1 MNTVD
6 VASLLDAGRWSRYQK
21 LLVGGTALAII
32 LDGMDNQLLGNV
44 IPALMKEWSL
54 PRAAFTGVL
63 AVGPL
68 GMMIGGAV
76 GGILGDRLGR
86 RTALLCSVLAFAVP
100 TLAIATANG
109 VMVLGVL
116 RFLAGLGLGGAMPN
130 AAALASEYVPRR
142 HRPFAVTLTIV
153 CIPLGGT
160 LAALLAGQVLPH
172 YGWRALFVA
181 GGVIPLAIAIVL
193 FTLLPESPQ
202 YLATRRERW
211 PELVALLRRLGH
223 DVGADATFTGSNAA
237 VETVKSRA
245 SMRELFAPDLRRD
258 TLGLCGA
265 FFFCL
270 LANYIGFNWIVAML
284 SAAGFAQVD
293 ASSALAAFNFGGVGG
308 AVLGALVIQRLGSR
322 TTLLGM
328 CALAVA
334 SALAMAAMPL
344 NPPMTSGLIAMFAL
358 TGGLLNAVQTTMY
371 ALAAHIYPT
380 EIRGTGV
387 GTAVAVGR
395 VGNVV
400 ASYVGAF
407 ALDTGG
413 APAFF
418 TSWAASMALVFGSLA
433 LVRRHIGRPMT
444 PVLELASREAGAS
457 VVHNNSHR

>member
-6 VASLLDAGRWSRYQK
+6 IASVLDAGRWSRYQK
-21 LLVGGTALAII
+21 LLISGTALAII

-44 IPALMKEWSL
+44 IPALMREWSL
-54 PRAAFTGVL
+54 PRAAFTAVL
-63 AVGPL
+63 AIGPL

-76 GGILGDRLGR
+76 GGMLGDRLGR

-100 TLAIATANG
+100 TLAIAA
-109 VMVLGVL
+109 VDSVRVLGVF

-160 LAALLAGQVLPH
+160 LAALLAGQLLPH

-181 GGVIPLAIAIVL
+181 GGLIPLMVAMVL
-193 FTLLPESPQ
+193 FSLLPESPQ

-211 PELVALLRRLGH
+211 PELVGLLRRLGH
-223 DVGADATFTGSNAA
+223 DVGADATFIDSTAA
-237 VETVKSRA
+237 VEAVKSRA
-245 SMRELFAPDLRRD
+245 SVRELFAPDLRRD
-258 TLGLCGA
+258 TLGLFGA

-270 LANYIGFNWIVAML
+270 LANYVGFSWIVAML
-284 SAAGFAQVD
+284 IGAGFAQVD
-293 ASSALAAFNFGGVGG
+293 ASSALAAFNFGGVAG
-308 AVLGALVIQRLGSR
+308 AVLGALVIQRIGSR
-322 TTLLGM
+322 ATLLGM
-328 CALAVA
+328 SALGIA

-344 NPPMTSGLIAMFAL
+344 HPPMSSGLIAMFAL

-371 ALAAHIYPT
+371 ALAAHVYPT
-380 EIRGTGV
+380 RIRGTGV

-395 VGNVV
+395 IGNVV

-413 APAFF
+413 SPAFF
-418 TSWAASMALVFGSLA
+418 TTWAVSMAVVLGSLA
-433 LVRRHIGRPMT
+433 LVRRHIGRPT
-444 PVLELASREAGAS
+444 RLPL
-457 VVHNNSHR
+457 HT